1 MKSTKAA
8 SQNRCWIG
16 HIFLVASLVCISCA
30 SSTALAQAD
39 MPWTKVKCQVRQ
51 FDGQFKRWSPDT
63 TALKL
68 MKSIQSCA
76 YQETIQLI
84 DSGVDLNFEDELGD
98 TPLALAIT
106 FGENSIIL
114 ELLTHGAD
122 PNRTSRRTSWGT
134 ALMGAA
140 LTGNLEGTRLLLE
153 NGAKPDMVDVY
164 KGTALM
170 YAAEGGE
177 TEIVRL
183 LMAHGADPRLRDE
196 FGKTARDS
204 AINANHW
211 EIVPLLESAGE
222 K

>member
-1 MKSTKAA
+1 MKSMNAA
-8 SQNRCWIG
+8 PLNRGRIG
-16 HIFLVASLVCISCA
+16 HIVLVASLVCISCA
-30 SSTALAQAD
+30 SSTAVAQAD

-51 FDGQFKRWSPDT
+51 LDEQMKRWSPDT
-63 TALKL
+63 PILKL
-68 MKSIQSCA
+68 MKSIQVCD
-76 YQETIQLI
+76 YQAALQLI
-84 DSGVDLNFEDELGD
+84 DSGVDLNFEDERGH

-106 FGENSIIL
+106 FGENSVIR

-122 PNRTSRRTSWGT
+122 PNRTSRKTSRGT

-204 AINANHW
+204 AISANHW
-211 EIVPLLESAGE
+211 EIVPLLEPSAR
-222 K
+222 

>member
-1 MKSTKAA
+1 MKSMNAA
-8 SQNRCWIG
+8 PLNRGRIG
-16 HIFLVASLVCISCA
+16 HIVLVASLVCISCA
-30 SSTALAQAD
+30 SSTAVAQAD

-51 FDGQFKRWSPDT
+51 LDEQQMKRWSPDT
-63 TALKL
+63 PILKL
-68 MKSIQSCA
+68 MKSIQVCD
-76 YQETIQLI
+76 YQAALQLI
-84 DSGVDLNFEDELGD
+84 DSGVDLNFEDERGH

-106 FGENSIIL
+106 FGENSIIG

-122 PNRTSRRTSWGT
+122 PNRTSRKTSWGT

-153 NGAKPDMVDVY
+153 NGAKPDMVNVY
-164 KGTALM
+164 KSTALM

-204 AINANHW
+204 AISANHW
-211 EIVPLLESAGE
+211 EIVPLLEPSAR
-222 K
+222 

>member
-1 MKSTKAA
+1 
-8 SQNRCWIG
+8 
-16 HIFLVASLVCISCA
+16 
-30 SSTALAQAD
+30 
-39 MPWTKVKCQVRQ
+39 
-51 FDGQFKRWSPDT
+51 
-63 TALKL
+63 
-68 MKSIQSCA
+68 
-76 YQETIQLI
+76 
-84 DSGVDLNFEDELGD
+84 
-98 TPLALAIT
+98 
-106 FGENSIIL
+106 
-114 ELLTHGAD
+114 
-122 PNRTSRRTSWGT
+122 
-134 ALMGAA
+134 
-140 LTGNLEGTRLLLE
+140 
-153 NGAKPDMVDVY
+153 MVDVY